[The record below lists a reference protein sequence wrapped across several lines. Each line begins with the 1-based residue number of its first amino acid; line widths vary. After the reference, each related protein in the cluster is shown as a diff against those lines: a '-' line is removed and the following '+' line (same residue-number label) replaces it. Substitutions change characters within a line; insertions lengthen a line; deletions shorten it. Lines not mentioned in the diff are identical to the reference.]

1 MSNYRLYFMNT
12 FNGHIERFEEVE
24 SEQDADAVAH
34 ALDQQGPLAMELW
47 CEHRKVAR
55 FEAVNLATHL
65 LAQRRVLRDTKAHV
79 EPQAHTDDTES
90 ESRSA

>member
-1 MSNYRLYFMNT
+1 MSYYRLYFMNT

-24 SEQDADAVAH
+24 SEQDVDAVAH

-47 CEHRKVAR
+47 CQHRKVAR
-55 FEAVNLATHL
+55 FEAVDLASQL
-65 LAQRRVLRDTKAHV
+65 LAQRRVLRDLKAQV
-79 EPQAHTDDTES
+79 EPQVDFADAES

>member
-1 MSNYRLYFMNT
+1 MSYYRLYFMNT

-24 SEQDADAVAH
+24 SAQDVDAVAR

-55 FEAVNLATHL
+55 FEAVDLTSHL
-65 LAQRRVLRDTKAHV
+65 LAQRRVLRDAKSQV
-79 EPQAHTDDTES
+79 EPQAKSGDPES

>member
-1 MSNYRLYFMNT
+1 MSYYRLYFMNT

-24 SEQDADAVAH
+24 SEQDVDAVAH

-55 FEAVNLATHL
+55 FEAVDLTSHL
-65 LAQRRVLRDTKAHV
+65 LAQRRVLRDAKSQV
-79 EPQAHTDDTES
+79 EPQAQSGDPES